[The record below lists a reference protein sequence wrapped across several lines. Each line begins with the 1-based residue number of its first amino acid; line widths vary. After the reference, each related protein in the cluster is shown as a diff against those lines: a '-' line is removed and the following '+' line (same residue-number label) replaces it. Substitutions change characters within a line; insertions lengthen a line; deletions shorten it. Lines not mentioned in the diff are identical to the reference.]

1 MDKKDTTLLAV
12 SAGSFVLC
20 PPLGVLLFTI
30 FAVRKLNDNPSTYG
44 NLNNKTQKEGRVIS
58 DTKFENCDIVITDSD
73 DSERDKS
80 DFNNY

>member
-12 SAGSFVLC
+12 SAGSFVIC

-30 FAVRKLNDNPSTYG
+30 FAVRKLNDNPSAYD
-44 NLNNKTQKEGRVIS
+44 NLNNKAHKEGRIIS
-58 DTKFENCDIVITDSD
+58 DTRFENCDIVITD